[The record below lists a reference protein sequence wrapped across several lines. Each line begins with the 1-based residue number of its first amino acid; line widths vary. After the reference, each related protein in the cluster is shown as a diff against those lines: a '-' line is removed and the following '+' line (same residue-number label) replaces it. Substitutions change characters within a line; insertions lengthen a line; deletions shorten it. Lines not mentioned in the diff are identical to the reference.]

1 MGLSRSEQLVLVLL
15 SIAILAGRAARGC
28 GERNEFELIRGV
40 SDEDSAGAR
49 SAAHESLR
57 TGAEQALS
65 ASAVSADSARVV
77 GARIVGAHDSTT
89 AGPRAHVA
97 QGARQAVNAAQ
108 AIDLNR
114 ATLEELVTL
123 PGIGPAKAKAI
134 LERREAVNGF
144 RSIDDLLDVPG
155 IGPKTLEQ
163 LAGLVRVNAA
173 PEEKR

>member
-1 MGLSRSEQLVLVLL
+1 MGLSRSEQIVLVLL
-15 SIAILAGRAARGC
+15 SIAILAGRTARRGC
-28 GERNEFELIRGV
+28 GERHEFQVIREV
-40 SDEDSAGAR
+40 ASEDSTRERNAAGQSEDSSGVREATVDSTNAASGASSDGAR
-49 SAAHESLR
+49 EPPR
-57 TGAEQALS
+57 TPQA
-65 ASAVSADSARVV
+65 
-77 GARIVGAHDSTT
+77 T
-89 AGPRAHVA
+89 GP
-97 QGARQAVNAAQ
+97 
-108 AIDLNR
+108 IDLNR

-155 IGPKTLEQ
+155 IGPKTLER